1 MIGFL
6 GTGRMGMPMCANLV
20 RAGHAVVAH
29 DLRPELQTRVR
40 ASGAQWAATAEQA
53 SAAAD
58 VLITMLPGP
67 DEVAEALRTDL
78 ILRQWG

>member
-29 DLRPELQTRVR
+29 DLRPELQTRVGR
-40 ASGAQWAATAEQA
+40 AVPSGRRRL
-53 SAAAD
+53 SRR
-58 VLITMLPGP
+58 PRP
-67 DEVAEALRTDL
+67 RTS
-78 ILRQWG
+78 